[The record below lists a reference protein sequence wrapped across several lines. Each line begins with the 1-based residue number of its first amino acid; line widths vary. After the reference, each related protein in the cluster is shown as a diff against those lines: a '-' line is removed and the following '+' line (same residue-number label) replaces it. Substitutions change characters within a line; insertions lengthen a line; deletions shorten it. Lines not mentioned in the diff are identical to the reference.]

1 MDVDDMADEDREK
14 LEAGLLG
21 FALVR
26 VIHEDTPQE
35 THAWGEVNVR
45 ESDSKH
51 VDNILESFKAVGR
64 QDWDHPMTVTVD
76 EEMVDMSTIVP
87 SPVPYSAVPVLK
99 FKAEALSRILHFL
112 NGYHRYE
119 ANKLLYDELVEL
131 LKVEEERL
139 AKYKAKMAKKG
150 ANKKLNKHA
159 ALADAELE
167 KLEKD
172 VEKLRKRKQRV
183 MYWMGKIFSDS
194 KWGSGPRREF
204 R

>member
-21 FALVR
+21 FALVQ
-26 VIHEDTPQE
+26 VIHEDMPQE

-45 ESDSKH
+45 ESDAKH

-112 NGYHRYE
+112 NGYH
-119 ANKLLYDELVEL
+119 
-131 LKVEEERL
+131 
-139 AKYKAKMAKKG
+139 
-150 ANKKLNKHA
+150 
-159 ALADAELE
+159 
-167 KLEKD
+167 
-172 VEKLRKRKQRV
+172 
-183 MYWMGKIFSDS
+183 
-194 KWGSGPRREF
+194 
-204 R
+204 

>member
-21 FALVR
+21 FALVQ

-51 VDNILESFKAVGR
+51 VDNILDSFKVVGR

-99 FKAEALSRILHFL
+99 FKAKALSRILHYL
-112 NGYHRYE
+112 RDTCRTVHPTGCP
-119 ANKLLYDELVEL
+119 
-131 LKVEEERL
+131 
-139 AKYKAKMAKKG
+139 KG
-150 ANKKLNKHA
+150 AQAISWEEVSAPPGAH
-159 ALADAELE
+159 
-167 KLEKD
+167 D
-172 VEKLRKRKQRV
+172 VSCSAFQGLQNA
-183 MYWMGKIFSDS
+183 
-194 KWGSGPRREF
+194 GSLM
-204 R
+204 